1 MSRQINQAGV
11 ELLKQAEGL
20 RLTAYKD
27 PVGIW
32 TIGYGSTRNVKPGM
46 RISAEEAEQL
56 LKMDLWRFERAV
68 EVLVKVPLTDN
79 QFSALVS
86 FAYNVGEGA
95 LAKST
100 LLRKL
105 NAGDY
110 KGAAKE
116 FGRWV
121 KAGGTTLPGLVRRRK
136 AEMQLFL
143 KPDDANDLTASS

>member
-1 MSRQINQAGV
+1 MSRQINQAGI
-11 ELLKQAEGL
+11 ELLKRAEGL

-56 LKMDLWRFERAV
+56 LKMDLWRFEKAV
-68 EVLVKVPLTDN
+68 QVLTKVPLTDN

-86 FAYNVGEGA
+86 FAYNIGENA

-110 KGAAKE
+110 QGAAKE
-116 FGRWV
+116 FRRWV
-121 KAGGTTLPGLVRRRK
+121 KAGGITLPGLVRRRE

-143 KPDDANDLTASS
+143 KPDDANDPTASS